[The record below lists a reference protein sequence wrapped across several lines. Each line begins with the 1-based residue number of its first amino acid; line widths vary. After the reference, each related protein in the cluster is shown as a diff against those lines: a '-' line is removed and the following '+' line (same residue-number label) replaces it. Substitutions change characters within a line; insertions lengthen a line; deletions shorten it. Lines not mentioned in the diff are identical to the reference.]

1 MLSLAAV
8 NRSWL
13 CSSLLTLLGI
23 LGFPLSTLRGEDG
36 KGIEEIQAI
45 NSQWDKAVIKAV
57 LARRKAKS
65 PIELEHV
72 QNDLSASEHRLVEQ
86 CMDLAR
92 RQPDSTA
99 GLIALKSVA
108 CRAPKTEE
116 GKKAVEVLIRQAA
129 SAELDVL
136 ANLLYFSI
144 NASGDP
150 INSVMPIILERV
162 KRNLG
167 HPQAARLLATVV
179 SGSADRGAMKP
190 SPVFIEAANLIVERY
205 ADSPDARGLCEML
218 GSLSESQTWPAA
230 FEKHLRTILVRN
242 QGRAVRA
249 AASYSLASVVALA
262 GESRQGE
269 AEKLYEEAIKKF
281 DGSED
286 SFFAGIEKEM
296 TKHAQYKL
304 AELKAI
310 GKPAPEIE
318 GIDLD
323 GRAMKLSDYRGKVV
337 LVSFWAT
344 WCGPCMKMIP
354 HERKLVARFEGKPF
368 VIVGVNGDDDQQASR
383 DAAAQNGMT
392 WRSFQDRHGG
402 QTISLAWHVWG
413 WPTFYLIDQSGVIRK
428 RWNDTQPEALDQS
441 IHQLI
446 GVPTESK
453 TTK

>member
-1 MLSLAAV
+1 MLSLGAA

-13 CSSLLTLLGI
+13 CSSLLTLLGT
-23 LGFPLSTLRGEDG
+23 LGSPLGTLRCEDA
-36 KGIEEIQAI
+36 KGIEEIQGI
-45 NSQWDKAVIKAV
+45 NSQWDKAVIEAV
-57 LARRKAKS
+57 LARRKAKT
-65 PIELEHV
+65 PIELERV
-72 QNDLSASEHRLVEQ
+72 QNDLSATEHRLLER

-92 RQPDSTA
+92 RQPDSTP

-108 CRAPKTEE
+108 CRAPKTEQ
-116 GKKAVEVLIRQAA
+116 GRKAVEVLNRQAA

-136 ANLLYFSI
+136 VKVLDFSI
-144 NASGDP
+144 NVSEDP
-150 INSVMPIILERV
+150 INSVMPIILGRV

-167 HPQAARLLATVV
+167 HPQAARLLASVV
-179 SGSADRGAMKP
+179 SGSADRGAVKP
-190 SPVFIEAANLIVERY
+190 SPVFIEAANLTVERF
-205 ADSPDARGLCEML
+205 ADSRDARGLCEML
-218 GSLSESQTWPAA
+218 GSLSDSQTWPAA

-242 QGRAVRA
+242 QDRSVRA

-269 AEKLYEEAIKKF
+269 AQKLYEEAIKKF
-281 DGSED
+281 DGSEHYY
-286 SFFAGIEKEM
+286 FAGIEKEM
-296 TKHAQYKL
+296 NKHAQHKL

-310 GKPAPEIE
+310 AKPAPEIE

-354 HERKLVARFEGKPF
+354 HERKLVERFEGKPF

-383 DAAAQNGMT
+383 VAAAQNGMT

-428 RWNDTQPEALDQS
+428 RWNDTQPEALEQA

-446 GVPTESK
+446 GMPTQSK
-453 TTK
+453 TPK